1 MTLRDANRGGCAQS
15 CRWAYH
21 LYDGKNEISDDALFT
36 MGSKD
41 LFTADY
47 MYDLM
52 NAGVSSLKIEGRMK
66 TEYYVAT
73 IVSGYRHLIDEIY
86 ENQGPLSQERL
97 DYHKKQILYGE
108 NREVCSG
115 FYAGNANADSLIYH
129 ETSNA
134 DVNHDFLGT
143 VVGMD
148 GTHVTIE
155 TRNKFNTGETLEILS
170 PYNTVRQFHVD
181 SILNAKN
188 EVIETANQP
197 MTRVQIDIPF
207 EVHEKDI
214 LRRSR

>member
-1 MTLRDANRGGCAQS
+1 M
-15 CRWAYH
+15 
-21 LYDGKNEISDDALFT
+21 
-36 MGSKD
+36 
-41 LFTADY
+41 
-47 MYDLM
+47 
-52 NAGVSSLKIEGRMK
+52 
-66 TEYYVAT
+66 
-73 IVSGYRHLIDEIY
+73 
-86 ENQGPLSQERL
+86 
-97 DYHKKQILYGE
+97 
-108 NREVCSG
+108 
-115 FYAGNANADSLIYH
+115 IYH

-143 VVGMD
+143 VVGID

-181 SILNAKN
+181 SIRNAKN